1 MGALGHFIDFTR
13 DDGELSHPKGVT
25 QSNSKK
31 RNSPMGRLFAFT
43 GFFLLLPTTAF
54 ADQVRA
60 TWYGNELRGHRT
72 ASGQVFNP
80 EGMTAAHKS
89 LPFGT
94 CLVVENPRSGKR
106 ARVTV
111 NDRGPFTPGVV
122 LDLAW
127 GAARAIGMLSTQSVN
142 MRRC

>member
-1 MGALGHFIDFTR
+1 MGH
-13 DDGELSHPKGVT
+13 
-25 QSNSKK
+25 
-31 RNSPMGRLFAFT
+31 LFAFT
-43 GFFLLLPTTAF
+43 GVFLLVPTAAF

-60 TWYGNELRGHRT
+60 TWNGNELRGQRT
-72 ASGQVFNP
+72 ASGQVFIP
-80 EGMTAAHKS
+80 EGMTAEHKS

-111 NDRGPFTPGVV
+111 NNRGPFTPGVV
-122 LDLAW
+122 LDLAC